1 MLKRLIILLVL
12 FLLRLFHLGQLSAQQ
27 IPSSEENIP
36 YLVTFGS
43 DSKTS
48 WGDDDF
54 CQIFFFIIPK
64 DQNKPVFLRVF
75 DPETGGS
82 IDEIKEIPNTKTS
95 FSVYGGVGAFTHND
109 AQKEQPNGNYKSGI
123 ELAKKVFTNQAE
135 YNEKWYTFGPFNPA
149 EGELVPE
156 HGGYVLKVVIQG
168 LSGNDGNLYKMF
180 LSQNPAS
187 NIKVEGANSL
197 TFEYSFRLNDKA
209 GSVSHIYPFIG
220 EDVVSI
226 KIHTF
231 DYDSDGVVRIISVA
245 KRYEPVNVSSDNEWR
260 YSMHKISEEERK
272 KSLDIQMIKTVQI
285 KDNNIVFY
293 ITNQYDKLLPF
304 YTSPIGGA
312 PKYKPTIGVRP
323 GITPSK

>member
-1 MLKRLIILLVL
+1 MQKHILSYLIFL
-12 FLLRLFHLGQLSAQQ
+12 FSISLFQFHLLAQP

-48 WGDDDF
+48 WGDDDY
-54 CQIFFFIIPK
+54 CQIFFFTIPK
-64 DQNKPVFLRVF
+64 DQKKPVFLRVY

-82 IDEIKEIPNTKTS
+82 IDEIKEAADTKTT
-95 FSVYGGVGAFTHND
+95 FSVYGGIGAYTHND
-109 AQKEQPNGNYKSGI
+109 AQKEQPNGNFKSGI
-123 ELAKKVFTNQAE
+123 ELAKKTFANQAE

-156 HGGYVLKVVIQG
+156 HGGYILKVVIQG
-168 LSGNDGNLYKMF
+168 IAGNDGNLYKLF
-180 LSQNPAS
+180 LTQDPAT

-197 TFEYSFRLNDKA
+197 TFEYTFRLNDKA
-209 GSVSHIYPFIG
+209 GSVSHIYPFIN

-231 DYDSDGVVRIISVA
+231 DYDNDGIVRIISVA
-245 KRYEPVNVSSDNEWR
+245 KRYEPVSVSGDNVWNASL
-260 YSMHKISEEERK
+260 HKIADEEHK
-272 KSLDIQMIKTVQI
+272 KSLDIQMIKTTEV

-312 PKYKPTIGVRP
+312 PKYKPTIGVKP
-323 GITPSK
+323 GITPK